1 MFFDSKKINLLLNF
15 ESVPP
20 ELGQSV
26 DGKET
31 NFKSSLRKINNF
43 KELIRINN
51 A

>member
-20 ELGQSV
+20 ELGRSV

-31 NFKSSLRKINNF
+31 NFESSLRKINNF